1 MPKIKTKASKEAMRW
16 HDDAPTG
23 DIAKEPTFQ
32 GNDFD
37 VRMQE
42 EPDGMAA
49 ARKVVDV
56 LKEKGVCLVQAN
68 APQEL
73 VVSAYEEAEE
83 LYGDG
88 KFRTPL
94 TVYDDHSR
102 LQVQC
107 WSQALQDEER
117 VYWVGQSEG
126 ASSSHITN
134 SLRALAKNIAD
145 FGGGLAQLL
154 EEEMGMKFDRFGNCM
169 LSCYTGNRKYATHMD
184 NCHGDDDD
192 EGAFPD
198 NGMRLTLVYFVNL
211 YWDPNNTDNG
221 GGLDVFLSDPK
232 EAPESAA
239 AAKGCKRLRIAPH
252 ADTLAVFL
260 SERMAHQV
268 IATSGDEKWFA
279 MTVWC
284 LNGPAMMQMSKRLH
298 GMRTAGRRKDDDS
311 DSDGVD

>member
-1 MPKIKTKASKEAMRW
+1 
-16 HDDAPTG
+16 
-23 DIAKEPTFQ
+23 
-32 GNDFD
+32 
-37 VRMQE
+37 
-42 EPDGMAA
+42 
-49 ARKVVDV
+49 
-56 LKEKGVCLVQAN
+56 
-68 APQEL
+68 
-73 VVSAYEEAEE
+73 
-83 LYGDG
+83 
-88 KFRTPL
+88 
-94 TVYDDHSR
+94 